1 MTLLDDQTL
10 LDDRDSRVNDVLG
23 SGTWDEKLGFA
34 SVRFC
39 ILGHKGCVSS

>member
-10 LDDRDSRVNDVLG
+10 LDDRVNDVLG